1 MTDAVRSWLVPALA
15 IAPLTVTAPA
25 LCAAAD
31 SPVTNRAALPSV
43 TLLRPARVWTAGEP
57 VHEGWV
63 VLIRGSRIVAVG
75 AAGTAR
81 AEAGARVIDLPGAT
95 LLRASWTR
103 TRTSSFIPTTRRAGT
118 IRC

>member
-15 IAPLTVTAPA
+15 SAPLTVTAPA
-25 LCAAAD
+25 LGAAAD

-81 AEAGARVIDLPGAT
+81 AEAGARVIELPGAT
-95 LLRASWTR
+95 IREPRMS
-103 TRTSSFIPTTRRAGT
+103 TTQPS
-118 IRC
+118 